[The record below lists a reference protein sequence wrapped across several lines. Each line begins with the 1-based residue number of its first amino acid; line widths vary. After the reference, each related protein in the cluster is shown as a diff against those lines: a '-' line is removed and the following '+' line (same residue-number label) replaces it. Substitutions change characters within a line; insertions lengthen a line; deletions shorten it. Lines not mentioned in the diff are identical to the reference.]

1 MKERIY
7 KVLLGRYQN
16 QMEEALLKI
25 DALLEGNI
33 LPGHEDVIGSVDKL
47 LDKVGHAKEKMAIL
61 RQYYGTNQADHL
73 HIEMWEIFK
82 KKKIKKKMKK
92 SVKVQKMQISID
104 FTNQSVYIFTT
115 YLVKVYTI

>member
-1 MKERIY
+1 MEGRGLLRKLTERTMTLFTKGGKMRERIY

-61 RQYYGTNQADHL
+61 RQYYGTN
-73 HIEMWEIFK
+73 
-82 KKKIKKKMKK
+82 
-92 SVKVQKMQISID
+92 
-104 FTNQSVYIFTT
+104 
-115 YLVKVYTI
+115 

>member
-1 MKERIY
+1 MEGRGLLQKLTEITMTLFTKGGKMKERIY

-61 RQYYGTNQADHL
+61 RQYYGTN
-73 HIEMWEIFK
+73 
-82 KKKIKKKMKK
+82 
-92 SVKVQKMQISID
+92 
-104 FTNQSVYIFTT
+104 
-115 YLVKVYTI
+115 